1 MYAMDAPVK
10 FADNDGITLAYRTI
24 GDGPIDIVFVPMWA
38 SNIDQYD
45 DYPPLANAFES
56 MTSFARVILY
66 DRRGSGL
73 SDRLCGVATLEEGM
87 DDLDAVL
94 EAAGAE
100 QVTLMGFNESGSL
113 CCLYAAT
120 HPEKVRS
127 LVLYGT
133 YATTTW
139 HEDYPWGQKPDDR
152 AFQIEAIRQFWGV
165 EEAGVLLLNPSGL
178 ADRAFAH
185 WAVRWQRNSVSRDA
199 LAGVFEMLEKTDVRH
214 LLPII
219 RVPTLVLHRKDDLA
233 VPIDNG
239 RYLAEKI
246 PNARL
251 VELEGSDHIPF
262 MGDWPSVEEEIEEFM
277 TGGRRPR
284 EKTRVLAT
292 ILFTDIVGS
301 TKKAAELGDRAWRAL
316 LDDFDATV
324 KRQLDRF
331 QGRLIK
337 KTGDGHFATFDGP
350 ARAIRC
356 ACNIRE
362 ALKPLDIQIRAGLHT
377 GEVEVL
383 GEDLGGIAVHIGAR
397 VSSLAGPG
405 EVLVSGAVPPL
416 VAGSGLDFTEHGI
429 HELKGID
436 GKWTLYSVNI

>member
-1 MYAMDAPVK
+1 
-10 FADNDGITLAYRTI
+10 
-24 GDGPIDIVFVPMWA
+24 
-38 SNIDQYD
+38 
-45 DYPPLANAFES
+45 
-56 MTSFARVILY
+56 
-66 DRRGSGL
+66 
-73 SDRLCGVATLEEGM
+73 GM

-139 HEDYPWGQKPDDR
+139 HEDYPWGQKPDER

-214 LLPII
+214 LLPVI

-397 VSSLAGPG
+397 VSSIAGPG

-416 VAGSGLDFTEHGI
+416 VAGSGLEFTEHGI

-436 GKWTLYSVNI
+436 GKWTLYSVDI